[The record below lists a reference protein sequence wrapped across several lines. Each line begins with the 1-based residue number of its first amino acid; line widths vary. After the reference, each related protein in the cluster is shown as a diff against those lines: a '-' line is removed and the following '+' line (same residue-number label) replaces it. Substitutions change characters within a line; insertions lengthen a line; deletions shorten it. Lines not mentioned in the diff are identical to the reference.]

1 MDGLAPC
8 KHVDASEVVRIHRVR
23 RLAAVNP
30 SQAIEI
36 GKAWRTRDSRHEENV
51 TDRGRSGGRPQGLRM
66 QEGMVGAGVIAAV
79 LSCVS
84 RPVNCKAAVSQL
96 RCLRDDNVSRLP
108 SDSDDMN
115 DFGGG
120 KGARDATATLRS
132 EVWQDFEAK
141 VSPGLRSA

>member
-108 SDSDDMN
+108 GGESVVSSDV
-115 DFGGG
+115 
-120 KGARDATATLRS
+120 GARRTSVGGNCDAASNVAGR
-132 EVWQDFEAK
+132 V
-141 VSPGLRSA
+141 GGR